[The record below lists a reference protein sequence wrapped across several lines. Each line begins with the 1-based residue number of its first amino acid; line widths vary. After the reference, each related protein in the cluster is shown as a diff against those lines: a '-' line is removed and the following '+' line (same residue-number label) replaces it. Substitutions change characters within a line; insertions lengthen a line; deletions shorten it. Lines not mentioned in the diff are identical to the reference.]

1 MFINIYDVFFLSFS
15 LLRATILPPNTCA
28 RCSRFC
34 LCCFCGGFRYDLNQ
48 DWLVVSEC
56 FRYIRCI
63 YIYTVY
69 YIYVCY
75 QVTTATT
82 MLPFI
87 LSEMIL
93 GAEITSQ
100 GARIRLI
107 SLFCI
112 WGSIIPL
119 SHAIQLKAYGICP
132 MQRKK
137 SKCKDF
143 EDFRSHQQGFS
154 KSRTWGF
161 SKLSPFLLI
170 VATSWQLTASVQVPL
185 LGLLRLL
192 RTSGWLDA
200 FENQRSTYLPTTLK
214 KLILWRLLNPIFLF
228 EFWINGIY
236 MIDLSDSSFLSF
248 PNFDMNHIYMNR
260 KILW

>member
-1 MFINIYDVFFLSFS
+1 MNIHDLFFLVRFPADGPRSC
-15 LLRATILPPNTCA
+15 PNTCA

-34 LCCFCGGFRYDLNQ
+34 LCCFCGGVRYDLDQ

-56 FRYIRCI
+56 FGYIRYII
-63 YIYTVY
+63 

-75 QVTTATT
+75 QVTTVT

-132 MQRKK
+132 TQRKNPSAK
-137 SKCKDF
+137 TLRISEAVSRDLASQER
-143 EDFRSHQQGFS
+143 ED
-154 KSRTWGF
+154 
-161 SKLSPFLLI
+161 L
-170 VATSWQLTASVQVPL
+170 ASCL
-185 LGLLRLL
+185 H
-192 RTSGWLDA
+192 
-200 FENQRSTYLPTTLK
+200 
-214 KLILWRLLNPIFLF
+214 
-228 EFWINGIY
+228 
-236 MIDLSDSSFLSF
+236 SF
-248 PNFDMNHIYMNR
+248 
-260 KILW
+260 